1 MVLGLCIFLF
11 QYKKKTFCTGES
23 NIVDKGLIF
32 WPTKDTIFIIMLYF
46 YFIFLYIFFLH
57 KGVFSLHK
65 MLFDGLVQ
73 E

>member
-11 QYKKKTFCTGES
+11 QYKKKTFCTGGS
-23 NIVDKGLIF
+23 NIVDRGLIF
-32 WPTKDTIFIIMLYF
+32 WPTKDIIVIIMLYF
-46 YFIFLYIFFLH
+46 VFLLLYIFLH